1 MKDLYD
7 LAQRQQLL
15 QRYLNVET
23 TAAEERRLLDF
34 YRQNADS
41 LTPEEE
47 DVRLLLLSSR
57 QTDEFL
63 PSEEKA
69 VEFDRLMSH
78 RPLLRPLLW
87 TASVAASLVVLFL
100 ATAHLLTGGKATAD
114 TSLDV
119 ADITSATNFAGEQ
132 VASFWLRPV
141 GDATIVTKTRA
152 DGTSASYIVCPT
164 DDEEGFHVVPIN
176 IEL

>member
-15 QRYLNVET
+15 QRYLNAET

-34 YRQNADS
+34 YSQNADS

-63 PSEEKA
+63 PSEEKT

-78 RPLLRPLLW
+78 RPLLRSLLW
-87 TASVAASLVVLFL
+87 TASVAASLVVLL
-100 ATAHLLTGGKATAD
+100 ATAHLLTGDKATAD